1 MSEKRTVLIT
11 GAAHGLGACMAGHA
25 AQAGYRV
32 GVMDLDADG
41 CLAVADSLAD
51 AIPLVGD
58 VCDPDSVEAALDRL
72 GGAPSV
78 LINNAGILRTGPLI
92 DHSVEHFRE
101 VIDVNLTAVFIV
113 ARAAARRMRRAGGGC
128 IINMASINGI
138 HPAMSCGA
146 YAAAKAGVMAMTQ
159 QMSLEWGEHNIRVN
173 ALAPGFID
181 SGMSAPFYENPE
193 VRQMRVGAV
202 PLGRLGTA
210 DDVARCA
217 LFLASEAAE
226 YVNGQTL
233 AVDGGVINSVLMQL
247 PRE

>member
-1 MSEKRTVLIT
+1 
-11 GAAHGLGACMAGHA
+11 
-25 AQAGYRV
+25 
-32 GVMDLDADG
+32 
-41 CLAVADSLAD
+41 
-51 AIPLVGD
+51 
-58 VCDPDSVEAALDRL
+58 VEEVLDRL
-72 GGAPSV
+72 GEPPAV

-92 DHSVEHFRE
+92 DHPVGRFRE

-113 ARAAARRMRRAGGGC
+113 AQAAARRMRPAGGGC

-138 HPAMSCGA
+138 HPSLSCGA
-146 YAAAKAGVMAMTQ
+146 YPAAKAGVMVMTQ
-159 QMSLEWGEHNIRVN
+159 QMALEWGEYNIRVN
-173 ALAPGFID
+173 AIAPGFID
-181 SGMSAPFYENPE
+181 SGMSAPFYEDPE
-193 VRQMRVGAV
+193 VRQLREGAV

-217 LFLASEAAE
+217 MFLASEGAA